1 MRRIVLL
8 TCAVL
13 LCAAPASHA
22 AATVGVS
29 DQNPLTFNN
38 PLYKPLKFKVARY
51 IAPYDALSDPKQSVL
66 LADWIRN
73 ARAQKQKILIS
84 FEHSRRSG
92 RQKQAPSVAT
102 YTTALKKF
110 KAKYP
115 YVKEW
120 SPWNEV
126 NRCQTNGR
134 NEGQPTAI
142 CSIKKGG
149 PKRAAQYYAAARKV
163 CGTSCKIVALDILDG
178 DNVGGAVS
186 YIRAFKRFA
195 KPTPKIWGI
204 HNYSDTNRFSSSRT
218 KRLLA
223 ETRTGEVWLTETG
236 GIVKLGTSF
245 PFSTSRAAK
254 ALGCMFTLGKS
265 NSRIKRLYVYQ
276 FNGAPSFEKF
286 DAGLVSIDGDKRPGY
301 AVVQKRKPSKCAKK

>member
-29 DQNPLTFNN
+29 DQNPLTFTD
-38 PLYKPLKFKVARY
+38 PLFKPLNMKVARY
-51 IAPYDALSDPKQSVL
+51 IAPYDVMSDSKQAAVL
-66 LADWIRN
+66 DQWIKNAKADN
-73 ARAQKQKILIS
+73 QKILIS

-92 RQKQAPSVAT
+92 QQKKAPSVAA
-102 YTTALKKF
+102 YTKALKKF

-115 YVKEW
+115 SVKEW

-126 NRCQTNGR
+126 NRCQTGGR

-142 CSIKKGG
+142 CSIKKNG
-149 PKRAAQYYAAARKV
+149 PKLAAQYYAAARKV

-178 DNVGGAVS
+178 ENVGGAVS
-186 YIRAFKRFA
+186 YIRAFKRYA

-204 HNYSDTNRFSSSRT
+204 HNYSDTNRFSSKRT
-218 KRLLA
+218 KALLA
-223 ETRTGEVWLTETG
+223 ATGKGEVWLTETG
-236 GIVKLGTSF
+236 GIVKMGTSF

-254 ALGCMFTLGKS
+254 ALGCMFTLAKS
-265 NSRIKRLYVYQ
+265 SSRIKRLYVYQ
-276 FNGAPSFEKF
+276 FNGAPSGSTF
-286 DAGLVSIDGDKRPGY
+286 DAGVVGIDGTKRLGY
-301 AVVQKRKPSKCAKK
+301 TVVQHRKASKCSK